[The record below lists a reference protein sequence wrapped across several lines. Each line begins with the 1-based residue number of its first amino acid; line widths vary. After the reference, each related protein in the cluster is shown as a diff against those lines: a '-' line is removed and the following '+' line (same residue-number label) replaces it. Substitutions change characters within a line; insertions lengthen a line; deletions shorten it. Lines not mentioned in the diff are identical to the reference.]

1 MTTLSALIICTISL
15 IPIALA
21 QPEQAGETGLLIIG
35 AGLAAG
41 LACFGAGIG
50 LGIAGS
56 AAIGAISEKPE
67 MFGMTFIYIVFV
79 EAVAIYGLVIAFM
92 VLGMA

>member
-1 MTTLSALIICTISL
+1 MAAFGALIMCTISL
-15 IPIALA
+15 APISLA
-21 QPEQAGETGLLIIG
+21 QGEMGETGLLIVG

-92 VLGMA
+92 VLGMV